1 MPLLFGLHP
10 FVRRCFTLVL
20 FWCADNED
28 DCGDYITDMD
38 FFGNDIAG
46 ARTDADST
54 EECLETCLSTPNCN
68 GWTLTTG
75 GVCHPK
81 ELVDGMTLSQANVG
95 TVTYR
100 VCPEDVF
107 TAGGTLAFCTI

>member
-1 MPLLFGLHP
+1 
-10 FVRRCFTLVL
+10 
-20 FWCADNED
+20 
-28 DCGDYITDMD
+28 MD

-100 VCPEDVF
+100 VFPEDVF